1 MMTHPSTP
9 TVTVTEAAARLD
21 GAGQPRPIL
30 VDVRER
36 NEFALLRVPGSVL
49 LPLSTLSTTY
59 DQLPTDRPLLLLC
72 AVGGRSARATD
83 FLRANGYTDAVN
95 VAGGITAWNAAGL
108 GIRTGTPEADE
119 GALPE
124 D

>member
-1 MMTHPSTP
+1 MSQSPTP
-9 TVTVTEAAARLD
+9 TVTAVEAADRLRAETD
-21 GAGQPRPIL
+21 PAPLL

-36 NEFALLRVPGSVL
+36 SEFGVMRVPGSVL
-49 LPLSTLSTTY
+49 MPLSTFTATY
-59 DQLPTDRPLLLLC
+59 EQLPTDRPLLILC

-83 FLRANGYTDAVN
+83 FLLANGYTDASN

-119 GALPE
+119 GVLSE
-124 D
+124 G